1 MEKFLGRRVV
11 QEFLDDSVLDDAIIK
26 QVIKKYIDQFDS
38 LRKEPDPM
46 QMRYTQG
53 FIAALDWTINTMR
66 EQQRRSV
73 VKEDED

>member
-26 QVIKKYIDQFDS
+26 AAIKKYIDQFDV
-38 LRKEPDPM
+38 LRKETDPG
-46 QMRYTQG
+46 QMRFIQG
-53 FIAALDWTINTMR
+53 FIAALDWTITTMR
-66 EQQRRSV
+66 EQQRKQI